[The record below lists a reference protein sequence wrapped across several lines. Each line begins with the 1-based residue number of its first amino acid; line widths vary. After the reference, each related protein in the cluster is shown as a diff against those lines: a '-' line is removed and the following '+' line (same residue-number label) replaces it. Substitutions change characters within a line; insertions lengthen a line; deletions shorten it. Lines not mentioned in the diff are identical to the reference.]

1 MKILTNVAVQQFIA
15 GRGYNCPKPE
25 IAWQGLHS
33 NHGAKRF
40 RCQHFF
46 NNDDIHRH
54 DSQLL
59 AYALVLQIAACRPK
73 GVQQWWFVQK

>member
-1 MKILTNVAVQQFIA
+1 MAQNGSGVSI
-15 GRGYNCPKPE
+15 
-25 IAWQGLHS
+25 
-33 NHGAKRF
+33 
-40 RCQHFF
+40 FF